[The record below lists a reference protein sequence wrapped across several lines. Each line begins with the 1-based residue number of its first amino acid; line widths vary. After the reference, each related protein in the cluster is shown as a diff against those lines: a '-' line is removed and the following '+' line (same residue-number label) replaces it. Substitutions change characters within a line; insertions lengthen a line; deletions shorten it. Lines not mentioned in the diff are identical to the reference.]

1 MSEPKELESDI
12 STAQFNPRAF
22 VDSSCSST
30 GGLVYIRVDVR
41 YMYKI
46 MRRDNAL
53 CAGVLAVGMRHCGE

>member
-12 STAQFNPRAF
+12 STAQFNPQAF

-41 YMYKI
+41 YMYR

-53 CAGVLAVGMRHCGE
+53 CAGGLAVGKRHCGE